1 MDVWC
6 HQRASRDPDEIV
18 APLSL
23 RNATN
28 MLALQTY
35 LNFTRI
41 KTSNHIIGPLW
52 RYFHSRLIVHKCSYS
67 VSTIWTKP
75 FSEFQ
80 SQSLFHHRFLSAD
93 SRVTRPSCSRGFSTS
108 LTNKED
114 AVGKVQSTH
123 YHLVYTCK
131 VQTGA
136 AAFVWLLC
144 VAFCLIQFA
153 CPVFDF
159 DLVSYLQVCST
170 RSTQKISKVAYHKG
184 VVIVTC
190 PGCENHHIIADNL
203 GWFSD
208 LEGKRLGFFLS

>member
-144 VAFCLIQFA
+144 GVLPHSVCMSSVWLWSCLLLAGLLHQIHTE
-153 CPVFDF
+153 
-159 DLVSYLQVCST
+159 DL
-170 RSTQKISKVAYHKG
+170 
-184 VVIVTC
+184 
-190 PGCENHHIIADNL
+190 
-203 GWFSD
+203 
-208 LEGKRLGFFLS
+208 

>member
-1 MDVWC
+1 
-6 HQRASRDPDEIV
+6 
-18 APLSL
+18 
-23 RNATN
+23 

-131 VQTGA
+131 V
-136 AAFVWLLC
+136 
-144 VAFCLIQFA
+144 
-153 CPVFDF
+153 
-159 DLVSYLQVCST
+159 CST

-208 LEGKRLGFFLS
+208 LEGKRNIEEILAAKGETVKRVEGSAALEIVINEGSENQSQQAHSTEESEKDPAKQEQ

>member
-1 MDVWC
+1 
-6 HQRASRDPDEIV
+6 
-18 APLSL
+18 
-23 RNATN
+23 

-35 LNFTRI
+35 LHFTRI

-67 VSTIWTKP
+67 VSRIWTKP

-80 SQSLFHHRFLSAD
+80 SQSLFHRFLSAD
-93 SRVTRPSCSRGFSTS
+93 SRVTRLSCSRGFSTS

-114 AVGKVQSTH
+114 AVGKVHSTH

-131 VQTGA
+131 
-136 AAFVWLLC
+136 
-144 VAFCLIQFA
+144 
-153 CPVFDF
+153 
-159 DLVSYLQVCST
+159 VCST

-190 PGCENHHIIADNL
+190 PECENHHIIADNL

-208 LEGKRLGFFLS
+208 LEGKRNIEEILAAKGETVKRVEGSAALEVVINEGSDNQSQQAHGTGESEKDPAKQEQ